1 MQCTVCYDYDL
12 CIPCFQAGKETKN
25 HKRTHKL
32 SHILNTVLIQTDELI
47 PVKETVNPELSAD
60 KTQRNWSVTE
70 TPADPANSEITKTI
84 RFHHLYSDNSHARF
98 LTSVRPGHYAISVII
113 LMKVADII
121 DEAGKKQL
129 SQSGAGY
136 LRVSIGTVKVKKDFF
151 SANLGKEDEFKSIVL
166 SKDCLPHKLLNH
178 YWWEV
183 ITIDVNQPHLH
194 VQSDA
199 LLNVEGDESG
209 ALIDLGVVLQWSG
222 CHSFSNSKEPV
233 VSVGIEHVRL
243 DNLLD
248 YNEPHI
254 RAPVPAPPKPAPA
267 TTPAS
272 AKPSPAPAEEEELSE
287 SDIFQALLT
296 MIQQAATQAER
307 NAIQA
312 RLVEQYRQGL
322 LRDWGLMRRLTTRNT
337 LPFPP
342 T

>member
-1 MQCTVCYDYDL
+1 MSGINCSEPRVQCTVCYDYDL

-32 SHILNTVLIQTDELI
+32 SHILNTALIQTDDLI
-47 PVKETVNPELSAD
+47 PVKETVNPEFTVD

-70 TPADPANSEITKTI
+70 IPTDPANPQITKTI
-84 RFHHLYSDNSHARF
+84 RFHHLYSNDSHARF

-129 SQSGAGY
+129 SESGAGS

-151 SANLGKEDEFKSIVL
+151 SADLGREDEFKSTAL
-166 SKDCLPHKLLNH
+166 TKDCLPHKLLNH
-178 YWWEV
+178 YWWDV

-209 ALIDLGVVLQWSG
+209 ALTDLGLIVQWSG

-233 VSVGIEHVRL
+233 ISVGVEHVRL
-243 DNLLD
+243 VAL
-248 YNEPHI
+248 P
-254 RAPVPAPPKPAPA
+254 R
-267 TTPAS
+267 
-272 AKPSPAPAEEEELSE
+272 LSL
-287 SDIFQALLT
+287 F
-296 MIQQAATQAER
+296 
-307 NAIQA
+307 
-312 RLVEQYRQGL
+312 
-322 LRDWGLMRRLTTRNT
+322 
-337 LPFPP
+337 
-342 T
+342 